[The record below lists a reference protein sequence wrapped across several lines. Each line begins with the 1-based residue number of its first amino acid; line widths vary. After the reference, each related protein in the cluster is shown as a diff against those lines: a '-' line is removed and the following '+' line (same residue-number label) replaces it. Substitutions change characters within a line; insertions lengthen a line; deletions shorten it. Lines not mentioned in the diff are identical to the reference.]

1 MRLQLRVLLI
11 LAGLFILLGGVVYFD
26 SNTRLKNDYLEQENK
41 LADINIKRIINTM
54 EASRQSLIQYTNAW
68 SQWDEAYSFM
78 AKKSNDFIASNF
90 VPGTFISGKINFFLL
105 YDAEGHFYYGKAY
118 DLEKNEF
125 MPIPADLLNY
135 LDNHQS
141 FVLNT
146 NVSAAQA
153 GIIPLQSGNVLLSS
167 LPIVTGDG
175 KGPIH
180 GSLMMGYY
188 FTQLDIKAISKAA
201 LIKIEMLPLPQNRQD
216 PLWPILETLNTSPYA
231 LQTVNPNFSYGYLL
245 LNDISHQPFAMLRID
260 LPRTLYSSG
269 IATVHRHYLMIFLI
283 GIAILT
289 TTWLLLKK
297 FIIDR
302 ILNVSEQ
309 ISLIYTEGK
318 FDKRIRPS
326 GHDEINTLISSINA
340 MLELIE
346 LTQEQLKYRVTRRTR
361 ELEKISALNRN
372 LFTEVG
378 QHKNAEA
385 KLREDEK
392 ILKRMA
398 YYDTLTGLPNRA
410 FFFELL
416 LKTLQSAEPGEKI
429 ALLFID
435 VDHFKRINDTYGHDF
450 GDHYL
455 KHIAE
460 RMQTSLCKHDI
471 SGRLAGDEMIVALGK
486 ITDKASINTAVT
498 RLLAHLSE
506 PMTINKVIFN
516 PSYSIGISVFPDD
529 GSHIEELLR
538 KADIAMYH
546 AKKASGNAYRYYS
559 EIKEMPSTT

>member
-1 MRLQLRVLLI
+1 MRLQSRLLLI
-11 LAGLFILLGGVVYFD
+11 LASLFIVMGGVVYYD
-26 SNTRLKNDYLEQENK
+26 SNMRLKNDYLEQENK
-41 LADINIKRIINTM
+41 LAVINIKRVINTM
-54 EASRQSLIQYTNAW
+54 EASKQSLIQYTNAW
-68 SQWDEAYSFM
+68 SQWDEAYHFM
-78 AKKSNDFIASNF
+78 VKKSDAFATSNF

-105 YDAEGHFYYGKAY
+105 YDAEGHFYFGKAY
-118 DLEKNEF
+118 DLVNNEF
-125 MPIPADLLNY
+125 MPIPEDLLAY
-135 LDNHQS
+135 LNDNPS
-141 FVLNT
+141 FVMNT
-146 NVSAAQA
+146 NVSATQA

-167 LPIVTGDG
+167 LPIITGDG

-180 GSLMMGYY
+180 GSLLMGYY
-188 FTQLDIKAISKAA
+188 FTEANINAIAKATFINIKMLA
-201 LIKIEMLPLPQNRQD
+201 LPRNEND
-216 PLWPILETLNTSPYA
+216 ALWPILNTLKTEPYVIQA
-231 LQTVNPNFSYGYLL
+231 INPNFSYGYFL
-245 LNDISHQPFAMLRID
+245 LNDIGHHPLSLLRID
-260 LPRTLYSSG
+260 LPRTFYSAG

-283 GIAILT
+283 GIAILI

-297 FIIDR
+297 FIVDR
-302 ILNVSEQ
+302 IMNVSEQ
-309 ISLIYTEGK
+309 ISTIYTQGK

-326 GHDEINTLISSINA
+326 GKDEINTLILSINS

-392 ILKRMA
+392 LLKKMA

-416 LKTLQSAEPGEKI
+416 LKTLESAEPGEKI

-486 ITDKASINTAVT
+486 ITDKTAVNTAVA
-498 RLLAHLSE
+498 RLLAHLAE
-506 PMTINKVIFN
+506 PMTINKVVFN
-516 PSYSIGISVFPDD
+516 PAYSIGISMFPDD
-529 GSHIEELLR
+529 GTNIEELLR

-546 AKKASGNAYRYYS
+546 AKKTPGNAYRYYS
-559 EIKEMPSTT
+559 EIKDVSSTT